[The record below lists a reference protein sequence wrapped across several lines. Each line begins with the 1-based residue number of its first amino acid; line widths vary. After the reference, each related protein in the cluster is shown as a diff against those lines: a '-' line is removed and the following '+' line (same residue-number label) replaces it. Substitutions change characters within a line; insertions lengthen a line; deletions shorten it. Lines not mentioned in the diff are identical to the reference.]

1 MKKKLAMFMVA
12 AMTTAMLAGCGSGN
26 TTSDSAGSTAD
37 TTGTAADTTT
47 EQAEGTTTN
56 FDEEPYVCKIVCVGD
71 STSEACDQV
80 AEEASKITMEKYNI
94 KI

>member
-26 TTSDSAGSTAD
+26 TTSDNAESTTD
-37 TTGTAADTTT
+37 TTEAATEATT
-47 EQAEGTTTN
+47 EQTEETTTN

-80 AEEASKITMEKYNI
+80 AERSEERR
-94 KI
+94 